1 MTDSVCD
8 FLLVGAG
15 QNNLTAAAYLAAAG
29 YGVVVLERHAY
40 WGGGCI
46 SHEVTQPGFKHDL
59 HATNVFLAQ
68 ANPLLAKDELGV
80 GAKFGLRFA
89 DTSNIAAHGTVFDDG
104 STIAL

>member
-1 MTDSVCD
+1 MR
-8 FLLVGAG
+8 
-15 QNNLTAAAYLAAAG
+15 AAK
-29 YGVVVLERHAY
+29 
-40 WGGGCI
+40 I
-46 SHEVTQPGFKHDL
+46 
-59 HATNVFLAQ
+59 FLAP